1 MNECKDLLA
10 QGFYAKKQIF
20 LKDALISWSHR
31 RRFET
36 ALRLAAELRPRRLLD
51 YGCGDG
57 TFLALFQQTSN
68 SLNEADGCELLQAD
82 VLNLKQR
89 FQALPSLR
97 FHTVVE
103 LDDSAEDGRYDLIT
117 CMEVLEHVVEV
128 QTVIAR
134 LQRLLSGEGRL
145 LISVP
150 VEIGVALMVKQTARR
165 IAGWR
170 GLGHY
175 RFVARY
181 KLLELWASLIPGSKQ
196 HIPRP
201 IYQDPDGNFF
211 HDHKG
216 FNWRVLR
223 RDLEGVFHMENIVY
237 SPVSWFPALAS
248 QVWFVLSRKAIAPS
262 SRP

>member
-1 MNECKDLLA
+1 MNEFNDIIA
-10 QGFYAKKQIF
+10 QGFYAKKQLY

-36 ALRLAAELRPRRLLD
+36 ALRLASELRPRRLLD

-57 TFLALFQQTSN
+57 TFLALLQQTSN
-68 SLNEADGCELLQAD
+68 SLEEADGCELLQAN

-89 FQALPSLR
+89 FQSLPSLR
-97 FHTVVE
+97 FHTVAE
-103 LDDSAEDGRYDLIT
+103 LDDPANDGRYDLIT

-128 QTVIAR
+128 QTVIAN
-134 LQRLLSGEGRL
+134 LPRLLSDEGRL

-150 VEIGVALMVKQTARR
+150 TEIGIALIVKQTARR

-181 KLLELWASLIPGSKQ
+181 QWLELWAGLIAGANQ

-201 IYQDPDGNFF
+201 VYQDPDRTFF

-216 FNWRVLR
+216 FNWRILQ
-223 RDLEGVFHMENIVY
+223 RDLEAIFHTERIVY